1 MIHDMNKRYMKWNQ
15 FHTLLLNTAV
25 LLLLFLGSTGAW
37 AQAVIMNGNYY
48 LTHNAAGTAVNT
60 TATTTFDPATCLWD
74 YSANNYI
81 RPANNNGA
89 AINANNNY
97 LQYSS
102 LTLGNN
108 NFNWYNASNGSE
120 VYHRTGGMFSRTYY
134 YLRRNG
140 TTWQINSTDSN
151 NGTLYD
157 VTITSHNLADN
168 TTRPTIS
175 IGGVSGN
182 TITLNHTNLTGSY
195 TEAYTTYRFNS
206 ANHNWYNNTD
216 NGTSTPTVNVNTLS
230 PTYTWSIVT
239 GGDYADINP
248 STGALTVT
256 GNPTG
261 NITVRLTVGNISPL
275 SDKTVDFTLTRTNVA
290 RSETTSATISAIT
303 LTPTSAT
310 LDLAEN
316 QEFTA
321 SATATA
327 TTTIIPAHV
336 TLTGGGNTYYY
347 YDNTLHAAAPAAEV
361 TNSNPPVNYA
371 WALTGAASSNLTLSA
386 TSGTTTKV
394 IYATGSSTNA
404 SATLT
409 VTASTTGASNR
420 TATATINVNPIAATS
435 ISANDLIIYMGENGA
450 VEYALTPMGSYD
462 RVRATSGNTSVFTV
476 NASPVSGG
484 SVAITPVAPGQT
496 TLTLVSLRP
505 DGTNGPST
513 QVNITVRDRVAAPEI
528 SFAQDGSNVKVTMTC
543 ATAGATIRYTT
554 DGSDPATSATAQTY
568 NDSNRPTVSDGTTVK
583 AVATKGEGWDNS
595 AVVEATCN
603 PIDYVEPGADGTTVI
618 LKDLEDHNWT
628 YYSGVDASIDQG
640 NYNTNY
646 RGKIYSPNPRNV
658 KITYNGVNG
667 ITGSS
672 TTVKVSINESE
683 SSFVYYKTLEESTT
697 SGEYQYQVISNPFSV
712 RPSTGSGNS
721 KVYYGFAGWKI
732 VSGGEYI
739 KGHSNNDVLSLDEE
753 IVFNNLPYPS
763 VNCTSAEIVFETT
776 WTRATVRTGNN
787 ITNMLSN
794 FSGGTY
800 ETNFAVLTGAYTN
813 AWTGNK
819 NCTVTSVYPDGSTD
833 SRSSS
838 VYTRLNLTLN
848 AGYTVKYE
856 YININNNNTTFS
868 MGSGTKT
875 LYIGRGVS
883 NTTTNGVVCNLIQGY
898 NDAITSGGL
907 TYTLKI
913 ESGVYNILTYI
924 KGYDESQQTQATAT
938 VTGTVA
944 VKSVLGCDYDRAKGD
959 NSKLKIQSKMF
970 FGYAYNGYVL
980 LRSPSAGDE
989 VLNVTFK
996 SGSLNSDRTDAGTAD
1011 AGQSFYIGIG
1021 GEYSPGYRVFT
1032 MEGGEMWS
1040 LAAGICDNT
1049 ATTNSIRFR
1058 IKGGLIKGSIYG
1070 SAANA
1075 NSYGYKQMI
1084 LTGGQVKG
1092 WIAGGGNG
1100 TSANG
1105 GVTTGSSYVYVGGN
1119 CRVDSEGSN
1128 TSINSSVGG
1137 QIFGSGSG
1145 VPNTTTWGEM
1155 LYGSNVVVADNAYVE
1170 RDVFGGGNFGWTDQ
1184 YATIYLT
1191 GDKMSCRNVYGGAN
1205 QNKGENVRIYMTGG
1219 TVREG
1224 LYGGSNTSG
1233 TISGDVTMKIN
1244 GGQVGTSSQAANIH
1258 GGGYGSS
1265 TVVNGWVTLT
1275 LGQEGQ
1281 TEGGVTVYGDVYG
1294 GSALGEINGTAANS
1308 DYYTRVTLNKGTING
1323 SLYGGGLG
1331 NNTYAADVNGPVI
1344 VTVNGGSV
1352 KTTAADGS
1360 GAVYGCNNISG
1371 APQRSVTVIINGTD
1385 PAPDENTYALDA
1397 VYGGGNKAN
1406 YSFGTPTVTVNNC
1419 DNSIAYVYGGGN
1431 AAHITNG
1438 GTDVTIYGGNKIGT
1452 VFGGGNGTVT
1462 PANVSGDT
1470 NVKIYGGTIG
1480 QVFGGSN
1487 SKGTIGGTI
1496 NVTIQKQGSCAMHI
1510 DEVYGGGNMAASN
1523 AGNLTIGCTGNEGE
1537 GIGDVYGGANAADI
1551 TGNIALNI
1559 TGGSINRV
1567 FGGNNASGSIS
1578 GTIQVDI
1585 NWATGSLCGYNYL
1598 GSVFGGGNQAAYG
1611 NAGQNKGNYPV
1622 VNIFNG
1628 TVSEDVFGGGL
1639 GSTAIVYGNPQVTIG
1654 DATAEHKAI
1663 VKGDVYGGGDAAAVN
1678 GTPVVKVVNKCNTE
1692 IGNVYGGGNAADVT
1706 ATNVTINGGTVKG
1719 DVYGGGHGDKSADV
1733 SANVN
1738 GNVSL
1743 SVTGGTINRVFGGSN
1758 SQGSISG
1765 TISVNINKGNESC
1778 DMKIGEVYGGGNEAA
1793 GNAGSITIGCT
1804 GTPNL
1809 STIDATHRLGYE
1821 LEGIGDVYGGANAAD
1836 IGTSGTHSDITLNIQ
1851 GGAINRVFGG
1861 NNTSG
1866 TIYGDIEVN
1875 IDWSGSCTNYLY
1887 DVFGCGNVADYS
1899 GSSTVNL
1906 INGDVSHC
1914 VYGGGNEA
1922 DAGTAATYIKGGTV
1936 ASGVYGG
1943 CNTSGT
1949 ATGDITVGVTGGTIG
1964 TSLATANV
1972 HGGGYGSATASE
1984 GNVTVSVGTMSGGVN
1999 SGTGVIYGD
2008 VYGGSALG
2016 NVNSDTS
2023 DNTNVNL
2030 LSGTVHGD
2038 VYGGGLGDSENA
2050 ALVKGNVVVKLNEGV
2065 TTTKG
2070 CIVDGRI
2077 FGCNNANGTPQGLV
2091 TVYVY
2096 ATQKADKANVTE
2108 KADKGSDTFD
2118 VQAVYGG
2125 GNQAAYQP
2133 TNLETGKSKVVINGC
2148 GLTSIGY
2155 VYGGGNA
2162 ASSPATEVEVNSAY
2176 EIDYV
2181 FGGGNGKDALPDG
2194 TENPGAHVGYLTWE
2208 EGSASNVAY
2217 GTGIATTN
2225 LYGGTINHVFG
2236 GSNTKG
2242 NVREVAVAMLD
2253 EGGDCDLVI
2262 EEIYG
2267 GGNEAYMEGK
2277 GSINLGCVTYMKEV
2291 YGGAKNAPVGNDVE
2305 LTITSGH
2312 FDRVFGGNNIGGAI
2326 NGSITVNIEETG
2338 CNPITIGELYG
2349 CGNAAAYTTPAGK
2362 SQPTI
2367 NIKSCTS
2374 IGRVFGGGF
2383 GSTADVT
2390 GSPVV
2395 NINEVVGENSTT
2407 ASTYAGTTRTL
2418 KDGTTV
2424 TLPPHT
2430 SGAIGAIGTV
2440 YGGGNAAQVTGN
2452 TTVHIG
2458 TQPTISYVSGND
2470 HSAKTVI
2477 GANITGNVFGGGL
2490 GSTAV
2495 VTGNTDVVIG
2505 K

>member
-1 MIHDMNKRYMKWNQ
+1 MIHDMNKRYTKWNQ

-48 LTHNAAGTAVNT
+48 LTHNTAGTAVNA
-60 TATTTFDPATCLWD
+60 TATTTFNPATCLWY
-74 YSANNYI
+74 YSENNYI

-108 NFNWYNASNGSE
+108 NFDWYNASNGST
-120 VYHRTGGMFSRTYY
+120 VYHVTGLIRRTYY
-134 YLRRNG
+134 YLRRNN
-140 TTWQINSTDSN
+140 TTWQITSTNNN

-157 VTITSHNLADN
+157 VTITNHNFADN

-496 TLTLVSLRP
+496 TLTLASLRP

-528 SFAQDGSNVKVTMTC
+528 SFAQDGSNVKVIMTC

-658 KITYNGVNG
+658 KITYKANGG
-667 ITGSS
+667 A
-672 TTVKVSINESE
+672 VSIDESE
-683 SSFVYYKTLEESTT
+683 TEFIYYKTLEEGAT
-697 SGEYQYQVISNPFSV
+697 SGQYPYTVISNPFSK
-712 RPSTGSGNS
+712 RPNG
-721 KVYYGFAGWKI
+721 KGFGGWRIKE
-732 VSGGEYI
+732 GADYI
-739 KGHSNNDVLSLDEE
+739 NGYADEAVLPLDAN
-753 IVFNNLPYPS
+753 IVFSNLPYAS
-763 VNCTSAEIVFETT
+763 VNCTSAEIELEAT
-776 WTRATVRTGNN
+776 WVNLNNITYASGNN
-787 ITNMLSN
+787 INYN
-794 FSGGTY
+794 VSGGTY
-800 ETNFAVLTGAYTN
+800 ETNILVLNRNVTGTI
-813 AWTGNK
+813 T
-819 NCTVTSVYPDGSTD
+819 TSSPVTIMMVEPDGSRNYRGTNTFTGNITTNNTGVSKIEFARWNPSGD
-833 SRSSS
+833 IDARG
-838 VYTRLNLTLN
+838 RNLT
-848 AGYTVKYE
+848 
-856 YININNNNTTFS
+856 
-868 MGSGTKT
+868 
-875 LYIGRGVS
+875 IGRGMTMGG
-883 NTTTNGVVCNLIQGY
+883 TTRALVGTGQ
-898 NDAITSGGL
+898 TSGMNQV
-907 TYTLKI
+907 LKV
-913 ESGVYNILTYI
+913 ESGTFTTFTSY
-924 KGYDESQQTQATAT
+924 TANPSSIT
-938 VTGTVA
+938 RHWV
-944 VKSVLGCDYDRAKGD
+944 VLGCDYDRAKGD
-959 NSKLKIQSKMF
+959 NSKL
-970 FGYAYNGYVL
+970 
-980 LRSPSAGDE
+980 
-989 VLNVTFK
+989 TFTGKFLTGNQRTLGLSSTEDMVRTWSK
-996 SGSLNSDRTDAGTAD
+996 SGRFMTGVAVSNAD
-1011 AGQSFYIGIG
+1011 ADNSYYMGITG
-1021 GEYSPGYRVFT
+1021 THNAGHRYLEI
-1032 MEGGEMWS
+1032 EGGEWNANITGGM
-1040 LAAGICDNT
+1040 GENH
-1049 ATTNSIRFR
+1049 TTTVPGFTLR
-1058 IKGGLIKGSIYG
+1058 IKGGIVRGSIYG
-1070 SAANA
+1070 AAA
-1075 NSYGYKQMI
+1075 WATAAGLRTYVI
-1084 LTGGQVKG
+1084 TGGTIGG
-1092 WIAGGGNG
+1092 WVAGGANG
-1100 TSANG
+1100 TSDQEGALNG
-1105 GVTTGSSYVYVGGN
+1105 TSYIYVGGN
-1119 CRVDSEGSN
+1119 AKVDSNGS
-1128 TSINSSVGG
+1128 TDVINRAIGG
-1137 QIFGSGSG
+1137 NVFGAGCG
-1145 VPNTTTWGEM
+1145 YNTTSTSGQVT
-1155 LYGSNVVVADNAYVE
+1155 YGTNVVVADNAYVE
-1170 RDVFGGGNFGWTDQ
+1170 RGVYGGGSYGYCSTTATSNIYITGGVVDGKSGGVNGTSYNASITGGVFGG
-1184 YATIYLT
+1184 A
-1191 GDKMSCRNVYGGAN
+1191 C
-1205 QNKGENVRIYMTGG
+1205 QNRGG
-1219 TVREG
+1219 TVNIYMNGGEVHG
-1224 LYGGSNTSG
+1224 GVYGGSNANG

-1294 GSALGEINGTAANS
+1294 GSALGEVNGTAATS
-1308 DYYTRVTLNKGTING
+1308 EYYTRVTLNKGTING

-1331 NNTYAADVNGPVI
+1331 DNTYAANVNGPVI

-1371 APQRSVTVIINGTD
+1371 APQRSVTVTINGTD

-1406 YSFGTPTVTVNNC
+1406 YNGTPTVTVNNC

-1496 NVTIQKQGSCAMHI
+1496 NVTIQKSGSCAMHI

-1578 GTIQVDI
+1578 GTIQVDV
-1585 NWATGSLCGYNYL
+1585 NWNSTCGYNYL

-1628 TVSEDVFGGGL
+1628 TVSENVFGGGL

-1663 VKGDVYGGGDAAAVN
+1663 VKGDVYGGGDAAAVS

-1743 SVTGGTINRVFGGSN
+1743 NVTGGTINRVFGGSN

-1836 IGTSGTHSDITLNIQ
+1836 IGTSGAHSDITLNIQ

-1875 IDWSGSCTNYLY
+1875 INWSGSCTNYLY

-1984 GNVTVSVGTMSGGVN
+1984 GNVTVSIGTTSGGVN

-2096 ATQKADKANVTE
+2096 ATQKADKATVTK
-2108 KADKGSDTFD
+2108 KADKGSETFD

-2162 ASSPATEVEVNSAY
+2162 ASSPATEVEVNGSY

-2181 FGGGNGKDALPDG
+2181 FGGGNGKDALPNGD
-2194 TENPGAHVGYLTWE
+2194 ENPGAHVGYLTWE

-2395 NINEVVGENSTT
+2395 NINEVVGENSTET
-2407 ASTYAGTTRTL
+2407 STYAGTTRTL

-2490 GSTAV
+2490 GSSAL

>member
-1 MIHDMNKRYMKWNQ
+1 MIHDMNKRYTKWNQ
-15 FHTLLLNTAV
+15 FHTLFRYASLLLLLLVGSMGAKAADYVFMYNGGYLSLDNNGAVTYTTTFSRSCIWTCLNTSSNAAALSDNNNTNRFLYTYVGDTQYWLVGSNSSGTALTASTTQPDAARWKGATNLYWNQSGSYYVYLDGNTWKVSRNDYGNTRPTNNAVSSSNTAV
-25 LLLLFLGSTGAW
+25 ML
-37 AQAVIMNGNYY
+37 
-48 LTHNAAGTAVNT
+48 
-60 TATTTFDPATCLWD
+60 
-74 YSANNYI
+74 
-81 RPANNNGA
+81 
-89 AINANNNY
+89 
-97 LQYSS
+97 
-102 LTLGNN
+102 
-108 NFNWYNASNGSE
+108 
-120 VYHRTGGMFSRTYY
+120 
-134 YLRRNG
+134 
-140 TTWQINSTDSN
+140 
-151 NGTLYD
+151 
-157 VTITSHNLADN
+157 
-168 TTRPTIS
+168 
-175 IGGVSGN
+175 
-182 TITLNHTNLTGSY
+182 
-195 TEAYTTYRFNS
+195 
-206 ANHNWYNNTD
+206 
-216 NGTSTPTVNVNTLS
+216 STPTITPASASL
-230 PTYTWSIVT
+230 
-239 GGDYADINP
+239 DYN
-248 STGALTVT
+248 G
-256 GNPTG
+256 
-261 NITVRLTVGNISPL
+261 
-275 SDKTVDFTLTRTNVA
+275 
-290 RSETTSATISAIT
+290 SAT
-303 LTPTSAT
+303 
-310 LDLAEN
+310 
-316 QEFTA
+316 FTA
-321 SATATA
+321 SAT
-327 TTTIIPAHV
+327 TTPAY
-336 TLTGGGNTYYY
+336 TTYTFNGDTYYY
-347 YDNTLHAAAPAAEV
+347 YNNTMNNAAPSSTTSGITYSWTLSGAANSYLSPNSGTGSTITITHSTQAPDDANSTLSVTASANGQSATSTSNATVTAEAPKVDPTGITLSSGTSMTVSVGSTGTITYSLQPNPCYNNVTFTSSNTSIATVSNSGVVTGVAAGSATITVSAKKIDGSTSVDLTKTVTVSVRDKVATPTISFTPDANDNTKATATITCSTLGTTIYYTTNGSDPTVSSTAYSAPFTIDENIELRAIAVNTTDGAYWDNSDIATGTYISCITNAPTISYTQSSGIATVTIKAE
-361 TNSNPPVNYA
+361 
-371 WALTGAASSNLTLSA
+371 TGATIYYTTNGNDPTTSSS
-386 TSGTTTKV
+386 SGTTTV
-394 IYATGSSTNA
+394 
-404 SATLT
+404 
-409 VTASTTGASNR
+409 
-420 TATATINVNPIAATS
+420 TINSVSSGTTIKAFAKNGTCQASS
-435 ISANDLIIYMGENGA
+435 IVSQEII
-450 VEYALTPMGSYD
+450 
-462 RVRATSGNTSVFTV
+462 TSG
-476 NASPVSGG
+476 VSGG
-484 SVAITPVAPGQT
+484 TV
-496 TLTLVSLRP
+496 TL
-505 DGTNGPST
+505 
-513 QVNITVRDRVAAPEI
+513 
-528 SFAQDGSNVKVTMTC
+528 
-543 ATAGATIRYTT
+543 Y
-554 DGSDPATSATAQTY
+554 
-568 NDSNRPTVSDGTTVK
+568 
-583 AVATKGEGWDNS
+583 
-595 AVVEATCN
+595 
-603 PIDYVEPGADGTTVI
+603 DY
-618 LKDLEDHNWT
+618 EDHNWT

-658 KITYNGVNG
+658 KITYKANDGA
-667 ITGSS
+667 
-672 TTVKVSINESE
+672 VSIDESE
-683 SSFVYYKTLEESTT
+683 TEFVYYKTLEEGTT
-697 SGEYQYQVISNPFSV
+697 SGQYPYTVISNPFSK
-712 RPSTGSGNS
+712 RPNG
-721 KVYYGFAGWKI
+721 KGFGGWRIKE
-732 VSGGEYI
+732 GADYI
-739 KGHSNNDVLSLDEE
+739 NGYADEAILPLDAD
-753 IVFNNLPYPS
+753 IVFTNLPYAS
-763 VNCTSAEIVFETT
+763 VNCTSAEIELEAT
-776 WTRATVRTGNN
+776 WVNLNNITYASGNN
-787 ITNMLSN
+787 INYN
-794 FSGGTY
+794 VSGGTY
-800 ETNFAVLTGAYTN
+800 ETNILVLNRNVTGTI
-813 AWTGNK
+813 T
-819 NCTVTSVYPDGSTD
+819 TSSPVTIMMVEPDGSRDYRGT
-833 SRSSS
+833 
-838 VYTRLNLTLN
+838 YTFTGNITPNNNGVTKIEFTRWNSTNTVN
-848 AGYTVKYE
+848 AGYR
-856 YININNNNTTFS
+856 N
-868 MGSGTKT
+868 
-875 LYIGRGVS
+875 LWIGRGM
-883 NTTTNGVVCNLIQGY
+883 TTTSRCANLITGY
-898 NDAITSGGL
+898 NATSSVASPQ
-907 TYTLKI
+907 YSIKV
-913 ESGVYNILTYI
+913 ESGVYQYFDFYKGHSTYNS
-924 KGYDESQQTQATAT
+924 GTNNTEFTVSGTAANAKIT
-938 VTGTVA
+938 MGN
-944 VKSVLGCDYDRAKGD
+944 DYDRAKGA
-959 NSKLKIQSKMF
+959 NATLEFIYGPM
-970 FGYAYNGYVL
+970 FGYSGNFSDRGNRDNKHTLDLTV
-980 LRSPSAGDE
+980 
-989 VLNVTFK
+989 K
-996 SGSLNSDRTDAGTAD
+996 SGT
-1011 AGQSFYIGIG
+1011 IG
-1021 GEYSPGYRVFT
+1021 STFF
-1032 MEGGEMWS
+1032 ME
-1040 LAAGICDNT
+1040 DTNT
-1049 ATTNSIRFR
+1049 ATYLQGGAGQCMYLSSAGSQTNVGTRNVIIEGGDICSIGGGIDSYNNAPSNNNTPNTTTNYERLSFNLR
-1058 IKGGLIKGSIYG
+1058 IKGGTIHGNVYG
-1070 SAANA
+1070 GAAKSPGGGNRV
-1075 NSYGYKQMI
+1075 MVM
-1084 LTGGQVKG
+1084 TGGQVKG
-1092 WIAGGGNG
+1092 WFAAGCNGTDDDGGQTYGTSYVYIGGNSSVNSEGSTKVLGYANGGNVYAAGAGRQGATSCGEMTFGTNLVIADDSYIERGIYGGGNYGYALDKTNIYITGG
-1100 TSANG
+1100 TNEGKDGTVNYITTQG
-1105 GVTTGSSYVYVGGN
+1105 G
-1119 CRVDSEGSN
+1119 
-1128 TSINSSVGG
+1128 
-1137 QIFGSGSG
+1137 
-1145 VPNTTTWGEM
+1145 
-1155 LYGSNVVVADNAYVE
+1155 
-1170 RDVFGGGNFGWTDQ
+1170 
-1184 YATIYLT
+1184 
-1191 GDKMSCRNVYGGAN
+1191 VYGGAN
-1205 QNKGENVRIYMTGG
+1205 QQDGPTINLYMTDGTMKGG
-1219 TVREG
+1219 V
-1224 LYGGSNTSG
+1224 YGGCNTQG

-1244 GGQVGTSSQAANIH
+1244 GGQVGTSSQTANIH

-1265 TVVNGWVTLT
+1265 TVVDGWVTLT

-1294 GSALGEINGTAANS
+1294 GSALGEVNGTAANS
-1308 DYYTRVTLNKGTING
+1308 DYYTRVTLNKGVING

-1331 NNTYAADVNGPVI
+1331 DGTYDANVNGPVI

-1406 YSFGTPTVTVNNC
+1406 YNYGTPTVTVNNC

-1462 PANVSGDT
+1462 PANVQGGT

-1487 SKGTIGGTI
+1487 SQGTIGGTI

-1578 GTIQVDI
+1578 GTIQVDV
-1585 NWATGSLCGYNYL
+1585 NWNSTCGYNYL

-1611 NAGQNKGNYPV
+1611 NAGQNKGNYPI
-1622 VNIFNG
+1622 VNILNG

-1639 GSTAIVYGNPQVTIG
+1639 GATAIVYGNPQVTIG

-1663 VKGDVYGGGDAAAVN
+1663 VKGDVYGGGDAAAVS

-1758 SQGSISG
+1758 SQGNISG
-1765 TISVNINKGNESC
+1765 TISVNIDKGNESC

-1804 GTPNL
+1804 GTPAL

-1836 IGTSGTHSDITLNIQ
+1836 IGTSGAHSDITLNIQ

-1964 TSLATANV
+1964 TSSARANV
-1972 HGGGYGSATASE
+1972 HGGGYGSETASE
-1984 GNVTVSVGTMSGGVN
+1984 GNVTVSIGTTSGGVN

-2108 KADKGSDTFD
+2108 KADKGSGTFD

-2194 TENPGAHVGYLTWE
+2194 SENPGAHVGYLTWE

-2253 EGGDCDLVI
+2253 EGGDCDLKI

-2312 FDRVFGGNNIGGAI
+2312 FDRVFGGNNIGGSI

-2470 HSAKTVI
+2470 HNAKTVV

-2490 GSTAV
+2490 GSSAV